1 MIAEQEIW
9 RGCACIC
16 IRVPGDVSE
25 TWGVSRRGNQLE
37 VGHRCHATDDT
48 DDGGGEK
55 TLCAKERRRGKTGED
70 AHVITARHGWSRP
83 EYSGRLS
90 RYIARTYM
98 SLRVPARSVSLLST
112 TTMAAFTVKATYR
125 NETRKFTFPDPVFP
139 TYDQLYRQVCPC
151 ASRPRIRTYRST
163 CSVV

>member
-1 MIAEQEIW
+1 M
-9 RGCACIC
+9 
-16 IRVPGDVSE
+16 
-25 TWGVSRRGNQLE
+25 
-37 VGHRCHATDDT
+37 
-48 DDGGGEK
+48 
-55 TLCAKERRRGKTGED
+55 
-70 AHVITARHGWSRP
+70 ARHGWSRP
-83 EYSGRLS
+83 EYRGRLL

-98 SLRVPARSVSLLST
+98 SLRVPARSASLLST